1 MVDIKYSSHALFRP
15 SFLSIEPPLPL
26 SCDTI
31 LLLSNLDECL
41 DIISSFYIPYV
52 FCTVR
57 LLNNE
62 LELRRVNGENGKRIK
77 MLMEWVPRDGLK
89 EGGGRGRRK
98 GEGGSNVRIII
109 PVQAVNPCIP
119 A

>member
-1 MVDIKYSSHALFRP
+1 MHYSAPHFYPLNPPP
-15 SFLSIEPPLPL
+15 SPLP
-26 SCDTI
+26 CDTI

-41 DIISSFYIPYV
+41 DIISSFYIPSV

-77 MLMEWVPRDGLK
+77 MLMEWVLRDGLK
-89 EGGGRGRRK
+89 EGGGVRGRRK
-98 GEGGSNVRIII
+98 GEGGGNVRIII

>member
-1 MVDIKYSSHALFRP
+1 MHYSAPHFYPLNPPP
-15 SFLSIEPPLPL
+15 SPLP
-26 SCDTI
+26 CDTI

-41 DIISSFYIPYV
+41 DIISSFYIPSV

-89 EGGGRGRRK
+89 EGGGLEAGGRVR
-98 GEGGSNVRIII
+98 EGVTSE
-109 PVQAVNPCIP
+109 
-119 A
+119 